1 MTRLRFGPVNYG
13 RRPLCRFLC
22 GTAIALTLC
31 AGSQPG
37 HAQTI
42 QSQASEQTPLVQTQ
56 PRDFDVPAQPLTSAL
71 TAFGDQGGLQVTA
84 NTAILTGLTSQPVSG
99 RMAPEEALAR
109 LLAGSGLR
117 YHFTSADTVALERAA
132 AGTENGPAELD
143 AISVEGQLEADPEDL
158 PFMTP
163 GSSAYISREQ
173 IDRIPPSSPGDIFIE
188 TPGVVAAGN
197 HDGTAINV
205 NIRNAQGLN
214 RVRVMVEGT
223 QQEST
228 GYQGYAG
235 PDQRTYIDPDLIGG
249 VEITKGPGGGP
260 YGTGTTG
267 GIVNVRLLGADDLVP
282 EGDTFG
288 VRLRGGIAGS
298 AKTPRSFVSDPTDII
313 TSDGVDTGL
322 RNRDRSDFLS
332 NDNWFGSIAGAY
344 RDDHFE
350 IVTAYA
356 RRKDGNYFAGR
367 NGPETFEWESFR
379 RGAPDNR
386 VTNETRFSD
395 IEPGQEVPNT
405 SEDTA
410 SFLFKGKLLWG
421 DGQSLEGGYTHY
433 ESEFGHVFPSS
444 LRQWPPQQFSLN
456 EVTSNRFW
464 LRHQWESSSD
474 LINLQANVWHTNAEE
489 LGEFRQAP
497 QKNDAWGVE
506 VWNTSNWDTVLG
518 ALSLTYGAEYAM
530 SEAVVENGV
539 ATNALRFVPGQ
550 SISRVLVADD
560 FEGERSVFGG
570 HFGAALTPVD
580 WLTVNGG
587 IRYDHFKGESLGLVE
602 FCNVDLSNP
611 FAADGLC
618 GLVADDISINGDRF
632 SPRFGVTLEPF
643 AGLQLFGQYSEGF
656 RPLSFVELGQ
666 QFTGSVVNPNLRPE
680 SVQTWEF
687 GANYIR
693 DGVFRDDDALR
704 AKLVYYHNSYDDF
717 IVRSGVSQR
726 AINLALFFQNIPE
739 ATVSGFEASLS
750 YDMGKFFADFSLNIF
765 DKVEYCYEHN
775 GVIDLDE
782 GRATTVD
789 GCFDRPPPNDW
800 QGNYGQP
807 KYAGA
812 LTLGTR
818 WFEESLVFGGR
829 MNFFG
834 ESNHPIPDI
843 DLLTAFEYWEP
854 TKTFDLFGS
863 YRVNEHVS
871 FNASAENVTDR
882 YYLAPLSVA
891 TVPAPGRTVRIGT
904 TIQF

>member
-1 MTRLRFGPVNYG
+1 MTRWRFGPVNYG

-22 GTAIALTLC
+22 GTAIALTLG

-37 HAQTI
+37 QAQTI
-42 QSQASEQTPLVQTQ
+42 QSQASEQPPLVQTQ
-56 PRDFDVPAQPLTSAL
+56 PRDFDIPAQPLTSAL

-84 NTAILTGLTSQPVSG
+84 DTAVLTGLTSQPVSG

-288 VRLRGGIAGS
+288 VRLRGGIGGNAVS
-298 AKTPRSFVSDPTDII
+298 PRFLDQII
-313 TSDGVDTGL
+313 IDDDADTGL
-322 RNRDRSDFLS
+322 RKGGDNILTR
-332 NDNWFGSIAGAY
+332 DNWFGSIAGAY

-356 RRKDGNYFAGR
+356 RRKDGNYFAGK
-367 NGPETFEWESFR
+367 NGPETFEWERFDRFTPGNR
-379 RGAPDNR
+379 RR
-386 VTNETRFSD
+386 VEQRFSD
-395 IEPGQEVPNT
+395 VEPGQEVPNT
-405 SEDTA
+405 SEDTT

-421 DGQSLEGGYTHY
+421 DGQSLEGGYMHY
-433 ESEFGHVFPSS
+433 ESEFGHVFPSN
-444 LRQWPPQQFSLN
+444 LQLWPPQQFSLN

-464 LRHQWESSSD
+464 LRHKWESAND

-489 LGEFRQAP
+489 LGEDRQAP

-506 VWNTSNWDTVLG
+506 VWNASSFDIG
-518 ALSLTYGAEYAM
+518 QAALTLTYGAEYSM
-530 SEAVVENGV
+530 SEAFVEDGV
-539 ATNALRFVPGQ
+539 PTFGRIFVPGQ
-550 SISRVLVADD
+550 RPRFVVETDD
-560 FEGERSVFGG
+560 FKGKREVFGG
-570 HFGAALTPVD
+570 HIGAALTPVD
-580 WLTVNGG
+580 WLTLNAGV
-587 IRYDHFKGESLGLVE
+587 RYDRFTGESFGAVE
-602 FCNVDLSNP
+602 SCEVDLSNRP
-611 FAADGLC
+611 TADGFC
-618 GLVADDISINGDRF
+618 GVRRDDVDQDGDRF

-656 RPLSFVELGQ
+656 RALSLVELGQ
-666 QFTGSVVNPNLRPE
+666 SGGSNVVNPDLRPE

-687 GANYIR
+687 GANYSR
-693 DGVFRDDDALR
+693 DGVFRDDDVLR

-717 IVRSGVSQR
+717 IARTGFSRETNFDS
-726 AINLALFFQNIPE
+726 FFFENIPD
-739 ATVSGFEASLS
+739 ATISGFEASLS
-750 YDMGKFFADFSLNIF
+750 YDVGLVFTGFTVNIF
-765 DKVEYCYEHN
+765 DKVEYCYVN
-775 GVIDLDE
+775 NAIIDLDM
-782 GRATTVD
+782 GSTITVD
-789 GCFDRPPPNDW
+789 GCYNRPPRLDW
-800 QGNYGQP
+800 QGNHGQP
-807 KYAGA
+807 EYAGS
-812 LTLGTR
+812 LTVGTR

-843 DLLTAFEYWEP
+843 DFNTSFEYWEP
-854 TKTFDLFGS
+854 TTTFDLFGS
-863 YRVNEHVS
+863 YRVNEHIS

-891 TVPAPGRTVRIGT
+891 TLPAPGRTVRIGG